1 MKKQAAAASAPTVY
15 HPQISALPWGGD
27 REQCPVKIGY
37 LTRDCLPAGLIWSGA
52 AAVPEIG
59 SSVTIHMNSYGPA
72 TVNGYFHLDGYL
84 GVICSP
90 DKLPDWFKKQCPG
103 VTMGHFFGVE
113 LDPRTPQA
121 RTTEAT
127 ATPTT
132 QEQTR
137 RFWFTLG
144 PNAGGV
150 GTRSEMLTA
159 PQLLVELTREPLEK
173 CLKRDSSHLLL
184 IWEYYEGPD
193 RPAKCLAQFWV
204 GSFPDI
210 KLTDWQKEYNKFAI

>member
-1 MKKQAAAASAPTVY
+1 MKMQAAAAPAPTVY
-15 HPQISALPWGGD
+15 HPEISALPWGGD

-37 LTRDCLPAGLIWSGA
+37 PTRDCLPAGLIWSGA

-59 SSVTIHMNSYGPA
+59 SSVTIYMNSYGAA
-72 TVNGYFHLDGYL
+72 TVKGYFHLDGYL

-90 DKLPDWFKKQCPG
+90 EKLPDWFKKQSPG

-113 LDPRTPQA
+113 LDPRKAQA
-121 RTTEAT
+121 STTEAP
-127 ATPTT
+127 AS
-132 QEQTR
+132 QEQRR

-144 PNAGGV
+144 PNAGGA

-159 PQLLVELTREPLEK
+159 QQLVMELTREPLEK
-173 CLKRDSSHLLL
+173 CLKRESSHLLM
-184 IWEYYEGPD
+184 IWEYYEGTD

-204 GSFPDI
+204 GSFPNI
-210 KLTDWQKEYNKFAI
+210 KLTDWQQEYKKFSI